1 MHWSTRTAAKA
12 ARLAFGNG
20 AISLTAAQSFAEGQG
35 AEGVKER
42 VDRVAQH
49 MPPLRAADALMTTA
63 LTVGDFAGADLMQTR
78 FSRAW
83 MLAANLVG
91 ALLVGASF
99 KRTELGAATLRGT
112 VVLNAD
118 FTDGSLKGIDWDGTG
133 VLGSDALNLLAKTAR
148 AFKAS
153 RWARDPLPLADVKA
167 IPVVFET
174 LDQATDAASG
184 PAFRVRRVPGD

>member
-42 VDRVAQH
+42 VDRVVQH
-49 MPPLRAADALMTTA
+49 LPPLRAADALMTTA
-63 LTVGDFAGADLMQTR
+63 LTGGDFAGAALMQTR

-91 ALLVGASF
+91 ATFNG
-99 KRTELGAATLRGT
+99 TELGAATLRGT